1 MNRKSFGIRR
11 KEGSMDLKALVRSI
25 PDFPKPGILFRDI
38 TPLIGDA
45 DGFEEL
51 INEMAK
57 PLSGQDVDLV
67 VGPEARGFIFGAA
80 LANALHAGF
89 VPARKPGKL
98 PYETIGYTYGLEY
111 GTDELQIHVDAIRPG
126 SRVAIVD
133 DLLATGGT
141 ALACAKL
148 VEQAGGVVVG
158 CVFAIELCDL
168 PGRETLK
175 DYPVETVLKY

>member
-1 MNRKSFGIRR
+1 MELKSLIR
-11 KEGSMDLKALVRSI
+11 DI
-25 PDFPKPGILFRDI
+25 PDFPKKGILFRDI
-38 TPLIGDA
+38 TPLIGNA
-45 DGFEEL
+45 DGFGEL
-51 INEMAK
+51 IETMADALREK
-57 PLSGQDVDLV
+57 QVDVI
-67 VGPEARGFIFGAA
+67 VGPEARGFIFGSA

-148 VEQAGGVVVG
+148 VEKAGGVVVG

-168 PGRETLK
+168 NGRETLSG
-175 DYPVETVLKY
+175 YPVETVLQY

>member
-1 MNRKSFGIRR
+1 
-11 KEGSMDLKALVRSI
+11 MDLKSLVRDI
-25 PDFPKPGILFRDI
+25 PDFPKKGILFRDI
-38 TPLIGDA
+38 TPLIGNADA
-45 DGFEEL
+45 FEEL
-51 INEMAK
+51 VETMAK
-57 PLSGQDVDLV
+57 PLREKDIDLI
-67 VGPEARGFIFGAA
+67 VGPEARGFIFGVA

-89 VPARKPGKL
+89 VPARKLGKL
-98 PYETIGYTYGLEY
+98 PYKTIGYQYGLEY
-111 GTDELQIHVDAIRPG
+111 GMDELQIHVDAIRPG

-148 VEQAGGVVVG
+148 VEKAGGVVEG

-168 PGRETLK
+168 NGRALLK

>member
-1 MNRKSFGIRR
+1 
-11 KEGSMDLKALVRSI
+11 MDLKALVRSI

-57 PLSGQDVDLV
+57 PLFEQDVDLV

-80 LANALHAGF
+80 LAHALHAGL
-89 VPARKPGKL
+89 VLARKPGKL
-98 PYETIGYTYGLEY
+98 PYETIGCTYGLEY
-111 GTDELQIHVDAIRPG
+111 GTDELQIHADAIRPG

-148 VEQAGGVVVG
+148 VEKAGGVVEG

-168 PGRETLK
+168 NGRALLK